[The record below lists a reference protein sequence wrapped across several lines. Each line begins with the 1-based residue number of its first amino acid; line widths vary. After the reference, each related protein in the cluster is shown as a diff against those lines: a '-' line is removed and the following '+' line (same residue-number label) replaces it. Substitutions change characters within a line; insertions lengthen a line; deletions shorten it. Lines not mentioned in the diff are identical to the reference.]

1 MATQTVVMALPQIEV
16 FNRVLGLPMVEQALA
31 VSSSTYLRV
40 KDSHQLFNWILTTAE
55 SSLSSATSIA
65 APFAK
70 KFETPIHFFDNK
82 LCMGLDKIE
91 EKVPMVKETPEQI
104 FEKGY
109 MFALQTVQPA
119 VSKIS
124 FANDLILSQA
134 ASLKELSWNKA
145 NQILS
150 TYYGTVAIHGLDST
164 AIVVDKLI
172 DKYFPATGTEIIQ
185 EPTSSEEDKLLHTL
199 QTVGRLSNKAARRVY
214 GNVIFNLRT
223 INRDKVKLY
232 VGNIVEFLQI
242 THYLHAVNEKVH
254 GLTNNTKNSSV
265 NHKNNNKKKS
275 KGSNGVKH
283 D

>member
-1 MATQTVVMALPQIEV
+1 MATQTVMALPQIEV
-16 FNRVLGLPMVEQALA
+16 FNRVLGLPMIEQALA

-70 KFETPIHFFDNK
+70 KFETPIHFVDHK

-91 EKVPMVKETPEQI
+91 EKVPIVKETPEQI

-119 VSKIS
+119 VSTIA

-134 ASLKELSWNKA
+134 TSLKQVSWNKA

-150 TYYGTVAIHGLDST
+150 TYYGTIAIHGLDST

-214 GNVIFNLRT
+214 GNVVFNLRT
-223 INRDKVKLY
+223 INRDKLKSY

-242 THYLHAVNEKVH
+242 THYLHAVNDKVH
-254 GLTNNTKNSSV
+254 ELTNSSV
-265 NHKNNNKKKS
+265 NHKNNNSNKKHQ
-275 KGSNGVKH
+275 GSNGVKH